1 MLDHFNKDN
10 PLCKRAVYAK
20 TINFTIYKSHT
31 TPEALLDEDVVS
43 SGVILDDRLYICF
56 ASSGPEVVL
65 KRLNFNDNAGKWHYN
80 LYYAPASIVLSNT
93 EDVILSSREEVIE
106 KSSDVFA
113 LFGRVL
119 SNEDLCFTMICRS
132 WRVRDDHGKLRLP
145 TPRED
150 VFYQPQWEE
159 EPMDEDDLQSTSG
172 VQSCSSTETEE
183 ERLQINRKRS
193 RKQ

>member
-1 MLDHFNKDN
+1 
-10 PLCKRAVYAK
+10 
-20 TINFTIYKSHT
+20 
-31 TPEALLDEDVVS
+31 
-43 SGVILDDRLYICF
+43 
-56 ASSGPEVVL
+56 
-65 KRLNFNDNAGKWHYN
+65 
-80 LYYAPASIVLSNT
+80 
-93 EDVILSSREEVIE
+93 
-106 KSSDVFA
+106 
-113 LFGRVL
+113 
-119 SNEDLCFTMICRS
+119 MICRS
-132 WRVRDDHGKLRLP
+132 WRVRDDHGELRLP